1 MTYFYIKGDYGVG
14 IVGVYLDSKY
24 PPCINY

>member
-1 MTYFYIKGDYGVG
+1 MTQLSIKGDFGVG

-24 PPCINY
+24 PPCINC